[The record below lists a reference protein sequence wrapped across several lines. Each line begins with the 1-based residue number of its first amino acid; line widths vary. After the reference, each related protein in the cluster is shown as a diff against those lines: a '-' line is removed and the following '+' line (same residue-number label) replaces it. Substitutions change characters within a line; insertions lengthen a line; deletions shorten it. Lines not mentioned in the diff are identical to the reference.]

1 MHPIALGRLRIS
13 TVVEAGVCPGVVVD
27 TWRFVVPDGGLTLRA

>member
-1 MHPIALGRLRIS
+1 MHPIALGQLRIS
-13 TVVEAGVCPGVVVD
+13 TVVEAGVYPGVVD